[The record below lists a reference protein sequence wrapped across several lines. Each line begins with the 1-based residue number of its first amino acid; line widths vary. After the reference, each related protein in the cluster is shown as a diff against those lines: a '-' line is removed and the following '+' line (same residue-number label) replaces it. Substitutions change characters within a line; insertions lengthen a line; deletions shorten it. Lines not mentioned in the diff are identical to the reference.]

1 MADNRFTRTYSP
13 LNSPV
18 QLRELAQ
25 QSLDAAGV
33 NPNVAAKLED
43 MGVSSVFDLLSLYPR
58 RYHDRTKITEIDE
71 ADIGDEVVVIA
82 EVRKVKS
89 RRTRQGRALVELSVQ
104 DATRSLDIAFFNQA
118 WRERQLPEGTE
129 AAFFGKL
136 EHYRGKLRMTNP
148 VVDVIAQ
155 LGERTGVIMPIYP
168 QSGKADVSSWQI
180 RQAVSAVLKHI
191 SRFEDPLE
199 EHWRGEYKL
208 MERDAAYRAIH
219 APKDFTELRA
229 AQRRLRFDEF
239 LRMQLALVSRKRALA
254 RVSRGI
260 RHNVDGALVHAFVSG
275 LPYELTR
282 DQSNVLN
289 AIKEDMGSSVPM
301 HRLVQGEVGSGK
313 TVVSAAAM
321 CIAIQGGHQAA
332 FMAPTEVLAEQHMAV
347 LGQLLAGLRVP
358 ASDGSL
364 FHDREVRVALLSG
377 RTPAAMRR
385 TIAHEL
391 ETGGIDIVVGTHAL
405 LYGDTSFSSLG
416 LCIID
421 EQHRFGVEQRAALL
435 ERAGSHVPD
444 LLVMT
449 ATPIPRTAAMLV
461 FGDLD
466 QSEIRTMPSGRKPI
480 STEWLVGEEGRAVAY
495 QRVLEAVARGEQAYV
510 ICPLVEGSPRVE
522 ARAATELAEELQDQ
536 TLASV
541 RVGLLHGQM
550 AAADKDEAMEDF
562 RKGRCDVLVATTVI
576 EVGIDVP
583 NASVIVIEDA
593 DRFGLLQL
601 HQLRGRVGRGSA
613 ASQCILISGEIGDE
627 GTARLSAMV
636 ECSDGF
642 DLATRDLELR
652 GMGHVFGERQA
663 GLGDLRL
670 GKIPRDAKYVEVART
685 TAEEI
690 LDGDSD
696 LSAHSGWRQE
706 VEDVLGESVEFLFK
720 S

>member
-1 MADNRFTRTYSP
+1 M
-13 LNSPV
+13 

-25 QSLDAAGV
+25 RELADAGV
-33 NPNVAAKLED
+33 HHTVAARLSD
-43 MGVSSVFDLLSLYPR
+43 MGVRTVFDLLSLYPR
-58 RYHDRTKITEIDE
+58 RYHDRTKITEIDD
-71 ADIGDEVVVIA
+71 ADVGDEVVVIA
-82 EVRKVKS
+82 EVRKVRS
-89 RRTRQGRALVELSVQ
+89 RRTRQGRALVELVVQ

-129 AAFFGKL
+129 AAFFGKVDA
-136 EHYRGKLRMTNP
+136 YRGKLRMTNP
-148 VVDVIAQ
+148 VVDVLAQ

-168 QSGKADVSSWQI
+168 QSGKAEVSSWQI
-180 RQAVSAVLKHI
+180 RHAVSAVFKAI
-191 SRFEDPLE
+191 SQFDDPLDA
-199 EHWRGEYKL
+199 HWRTEYKL
-208 MERDAAYRAIH
+208 VDRDSAYRGIH
-219 APKDFTELRA
+219 APSDFPELRA

-275 LPYELTR
+275 LPYTLTP
-282 DQSNVLN
+282 DQVNVLN
-289 AIKEDMGSSVPM
+289 AVKEDMGASVPM

-321 CIAIQGGHQAA
+321 LMAVQGGHQAA
-332 FMAPTEVLAEQHMAV
+332 FMAPTEVLAEQHMTV
-347 LGQLLAGLRVP
+347 LRQLLAGLRVP
-358 ASDGSL
+358 TEGGSL
-364 FHDREVRVALLSG
+364 FAERDVRVALLSG
-377 RTPAAMRR
+377 RTPAAQRR
-385 TIAHEL
+385 KTAHDL
-391 ETGGIDIVVGTHAL
+391 ESGAIDIVVGTHAL
-405 LYGDTSFSSLG
+405 LYGEVQFASLG
-416 LCIID
+416 LCVID

-480 STEWLVGEEGRAVAY
+480 VTEWLPGDAGRAAAY
-495 QRVLEAVARGEQAYV
+495 EQVRSAVQRGEQAYV

-522 ARAATELAEELQDQ
+522 ARAATELAEELQTE
-536 TLASV
+536 TLAHL

-550 AAADKDEAMEDF
+550 PAAEKDAAMEDF
-562 RKGRCDVLVATTVI
+562 RQGRCDVLVATTVI

-613 ASQCILISGEIGDE
+613 ASQCLLLSGEISEDAE
-627 GTARLSAMV
+627 ARLSAMV

-670 GKIPRDAKYVEVART
+670 GRLPRDAKYVEVARS
-685 TAEEI
+685 TAEAI

-696 LSAHSGWRQE
+696 LSEHAGWRQE
-706 VEDVLGESVEFLFK
+706 VEDLLGESVEYLFK